1 MPTLYQVRCW
11 GTKKKE
17 IKKHDF
23 NEHTIMC
30 SWQGQRD
37 KMTDIA
43 AQKIADSNMGT
54 FISLEEDKEGVESN
68 GVGFLEEVSIYVRL
82 KW

>member
-54 FISLEEDKEGVESN
+54 FISWRKIKGCGKQWSGLPGGGVNLCET
-68 GVGFLEEVSIYVRL
+68 
-82 KW
+82 